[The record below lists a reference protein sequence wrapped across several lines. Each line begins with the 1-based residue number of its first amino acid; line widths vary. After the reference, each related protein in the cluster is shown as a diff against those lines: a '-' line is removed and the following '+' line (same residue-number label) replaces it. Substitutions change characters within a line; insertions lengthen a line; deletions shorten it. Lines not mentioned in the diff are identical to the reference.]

1 MWCAFQHSVA
11 GLTVCVCLQVQGVL
25 AAAAESWPHI
35 HISDSLVMADAAVKM
50 AQAGCST
57 IAVLG
62 VDFMS
67 ENVRAIL
74 DEAGLTHVKVG
85 GAATSMFWGG

>member
-1 MWCAFQHSVA
+1 
-11 GLTVCVCLQVQGVL
+11 
-25 AAAAESWPHI
+25 
-35 HISDSLVMADAAVKM
+35 MADAAVKM

-74 DEAGLTHVKVG
+74 DEAGLSHVQVCAEGTPQPAVLCIFG
-85 GAATSMFWGG
+85 GRCV